1 MPQPYPLSQL
11 TPDLIRRIDAVGRQL
26 VSEKVGFID
35 IGDLT
40 TYNLPCT
47 DPVFDYLSDILSRAT
62 MRNVVQLNVIDDRPK
77 ERHLMDGADDCSP
90 FERNLRVTAVRASKQ
105 SAAPLILPYP
115 YDAKNDPA
123 MDGLTA
129 DQKLANLKAIE
140 IQERTRKHAVQT
152 LSATISV
159 SAKAERLH
167 RRRVRGSGILPAEH
181 LRAIAAGEV
190 EANATQLRAL
200 QLIVEQPTN
209 TEGTDSRLSHLS
221 DADLD
226 EQLRMAE
233 EGDSQGL
240 SHLPM
245 TK

>member
-1 MPQPYPLSQL
+1 MPLPYPLSQL

-26 VSEKVGFID
+26 VSEGVGFID
-35 IGDLT
+35 IGDLAS
-40 TYNLPCT
+40 YNLPCT

-105 SAAPLILPYP
+105 SAAPLIMPYP
-115 YDAKNDPA
+115 YDTKNDPGMGA
-123 MDGLTA
+123 LTA
-129 DQKLANLKAIE
+129 DQRLMNLKAIE
-140 IQERTRKHAVQT
+140 IQERTRRHSIHT
-152 LSATISV
+152 LLTTISV

-167 RRRVRGSGILPAEH
+167 RRRIMGRGVLPAEH
-181 LRAIAAGEV
+181 LRSIAAGEV
-190 EANATQLRAL
+190 EANSTQLRAL
-200 QLIVEQPTN
+200 QLMTEQPTS

-226 EQLRMAE
+226 EQLRIAE

-240 SHLPM
+240 SNLPM